1 MTLIVALDP
10 PPGAGDPLEWGA
22 RIIGETGAA
31 ASGFKIGLPLLL
43 KVGLPG
49 LERLASL
56 MPPESLKIADL
67 KLADIGP
74 VMSSA
79 AEAVASAG
87 YDAVIAHGF
96 LGVEGALDELADTCR
111 SLGIKLVVLVSMS
124 HPAASRIMDPLLD
137 TLLEE
142 AIRVDAWGVV
152 APATR
157 PEIVARTRRRLGPGY
172 IILSPGV
179 GAQGAEPG
187 AALCAGADYEI
198 VGRRITRSP
207 NPREEAFLVLEKQRE
222 AVSRCRA

>member
-10 PPGAGDPLEWGA
+10 PPGIGDPLEWGA

-31 ASGFKIGLPLLL
+31 ASGFKVGLPLLL
-43 KVGLPG
+43 KAGPSGLK
-49 LERLASL
+49 RLASL
-56 MPPESLKIADL
+56 MPPESLKVADL

-79 AEAVASAG
+79 AEVLASAG
-87 YDAVIAHGF
+87 YDTVIAHGF
-96 LGVEGALDELADTCR
+96 VGAEGGLDELADTCR
-111 SLGIKLVVLVSMS
+111 SLGLKLVVLVSMS

-137 TLLEE
+137 TLLVE

-157 PEIVARTRRRLGPGY
+157 PEIVARARRRLGSGY
-172 IILSPGV
+172 TILSPGV
-179 GAQGAEPG
+179 GVQGAEPG
-187 AALCAGADYEI
+187 VALCAGADYEI

-207 NPREEAFLVLEKQRE
+207 NPREEAFLVLERQRE
-222 AVSRCRA
+222 AVSRCKA